1 MSKQA
6 IRTTIVYL
14 SLTILFVAIV
24 AFAQAQ
30 LTAEQAAKKLSPNKM
45 PGKLFGLTIDESSL
59 DEAALKMDAPKLI
72 ENILSELRKIK
83 ASQPNNNTL
92 TVRIVLPIGCES
104 GGDCDPSE
112 TKLTNKLDKKYF
124 DLIQRIKSEGLA
136 FVMAELVDSD
146 IESSTKCFTALDET
160 KSVAA
165 YLERTK
171 KMYEKLGKYVDIWEI
186 GNEVNGDWFG
196 GSVIGNLKNEQRR
209 KIVVGQLKAAYDFLS
224 AKKVEIQ
231 SSNKLMSKDEKFP
244 LTAITFYFNGD
255 GKKRNSYENI
265 NDGMLRWIRGLG
277 NHFKDKNNKKISFSN
292 LDYLLISY
300 YPDDNSYEPNGDV
313 SDYSIQINFTAKE
326 WVEIFD
332 TIRTNY
338 SSNTKFGL
346 GEMGT
351 QCYFSK
357 KPVSANAQ
365 NDCKTLRID
374 LEKNGRNPCD
384 TYDAKGELIDSRKC
398 SCCLYA
404 QLKVMKEYYTD
415 LDKQITDE
423 IKSNINFKS
432 ADRFIGGYFN
442 WYYSVDV
449 INKIAYGTAAD
460 KAQAEKVRNAI
471 IEAYKNFNK

>member
-1 MSKQA
+1 MPSSSFR
-6 IRTTIVYL
+6 ITLVYL
-14 SLTILFVAIV
+14 SLTFLIIAKGT
-24 AFAQAQ
+24 FATAQ
-30 LTAEQAAKKLSPNKM
+30 QQVGQTAKKILPNEM
-45 PGKLFGLTIDESSL
+45 PSKIFGLTIDESSL
-59 DEAALKMDAPKLI
+59 DEVALKMDTPKLI

-83 ASQPNNNTL
+83 AAQPNNNAL

-112 TKLTNKLDKKYF
+112 TKLTNKLDKKYV
-124 DLIQRIKSEGLA
+124 DLIQRIKNESLA

-196 GSVIGNLKNEQRR
+196 GSVVGNAKNEQRR
-209 KIVVGQLKAAYDFLS
+209 RIVVGQLKAAYDFLT
-224 AKKVEIQ
+224 AKKAEIQ
-231 SSNKLMSKDEKFP
+231 SSNKLMSKDEKIP

-265 NDGMLRWIRGLG
+265 NDAMLRWIRGMG
-277 NHFKDKNNKKISFSN
+277 NHFVDKNNKKITFNN
-292 LDYLLISY
+292 LDYLLVSY
-300 YPDDNSYEPNGDV
+300 YPDDNFYEPNPDA
-313 SDYSIQINFTAKE
+313 SDYSIQINLTAKD

-338 SSNTKFGL
+338 SSTTKFGL

-351 QCYFSK
+351 QCYFPK
-357 KPVSANAQ
+357 KPVSNNAQ

-374 LEKNGRNPCD
+374 LLKNGRNPCD
-384 TYDAKGELIDSRKC
+384 TYDAKGEMMGSRKC
-398 SCCLYA
+398 PCCLSA
-404 QLKVMKEYYTD
+404 QVKVTKEYYID

-423 IKSNINFKS
+423 MKANNNFKS

-449 INKIAYGTAAD
+449 INKMANGTAQD
-460 KAQAEKVRNAI
+460 KLQAEKVRNAI

>member
-1 MSKQA
+1 M
-6 IRTTIVYL
+6 
-14 SLTILFVAIV
+14 LFL
-24 AFAQAQ
+24 AQGVCIKAQ
-30 LTAEQAAKKLSPNKM
+30 QYNQQNIKKISVNEM
-45 PGKLFGLTIDESSL
+45 PAKLFGLTIDESSL
-59 DEAALKMDAPKLI
+59 DEQALKMDASKLI
-72 ENILSELRKIK
+72 ENILSEIRKIK
-83 ASQPNNNTL
+83 AAQPNSNAL

-112 TKLTNKLDKKYF
+112 TKLTNKLDKKYL

-146 IESSTKCFTALDET
+146 IESSTKCFTLLDEA
-160 KSVAA
+160 KSVAT

-171 KMYEKLGKYVDIWEI
+171 KMYEKLSKYVDIWEI

-196 GSVIGNLKNEQRR
+196 GSVIGNIKNEQRR
-209 KIVVGQLKAAYDFLS
+209 KIVVGQLKAAYDFLT
-224 AKKVEIQ
+224 AKKEAIQ
-231 SSNKLMSKDEKFP
+231 SSNQLMGKDEKIP

-265 NDGMLRWIRGLG
+265 NDQMMRWIKGIG
-277 NHFKDKNNKKISFSN
+277 NHFLDKKNKKISFAN
-292 LDYLLISY
+292 LDYLLVSY
-300 YPDDNSYEPNGDV
+300 YPDDNFYEPNGDV
-313 SDYSIQINFTAKE
+313 SDYSIQINLTPKE

-338 SSNTKFGL
+338 SSTTKFGL

-357 KPVSANAQ
+357 KPVSNNTQ

-374 LEKNGRNPCD
+374 LLKNGRNPCD
-384 TYDAKGELIDSRKC
+384 TYDAKGEIIETRKC
-398 SCCLYA
+398 PCCLSA
-404 QLKVMKEYYTD
+404 QTKVMKEYYTD
-415 LDKQITDE
+415 LDKQIADE
-423 IKSNINFKS
+423 MKANTSFKS

-449 INKIAYGTAAD
+449 INKMASGTVSD
-460 KAQAEKVRNAI
+460 KLQAEKVRNTI

>member
-1 MSKQA
+1 MSKHA
-6 IRTTIVYL
+6 LRTTIVYL
-14 SLTILFVAIV
+14 SLTIWFVVNV

-30 LTAEQAAKKLSPNKM
+30 PTAEQAAKKLSPNEM

-59 DEAALKMDAPKLI
+59 DEHTLKMDAPKLI

-83 ASQPNNNTL
+83 AAQPNNNAL

-112 TKLTNKLDKKYF
+112 TKLTNKLDKKYL
-124 DLIQRIKSEGLA
+124 DLIQQIKSEGLA

-146 IESSTKCFTALDET
+146 IESSTKCFTALDEA

-196 GSVIGNLKNEQRR
+196 GSVIGNVKNEKRR

-224 AKKVEIQ
+224 AKKLEIERNNQ
-231 SSNKLMSKDEKFP
+231 LLKKEDKFP
-244 LTAITFYFNGD
+244 RTAITFYFNGD

-265 NDGMLRWIRGLG
+265 NDGMLRWIRGIG
-277 NHFKDKNNKKISFSN
+277 NHFIDKNNKKITFAN
-292 LDYLLISY
+292 LDYLLVSY
-300 YPDDNSYEPNGDV
+300 YPDDNFYEPNGDV
-313 SDYSIQINFTAKE
+313 SDYSIQINLTPKE

-346 GEMGT
+346 GEMGS
-351 QCYFSK
+351 QCYFPK
-357 KPVSANAQ
+357 KIISNKPL
-365 NDCKTLRID
+365 NDCKTIRID
-374 LEKNGRNPCD
+374 LLKNGRNPCD
-384 TYDAKGELIDSRKC
+384 TYDAKGEIIETRKC
-398 SCCLYA
+398 PCCLTA
-404 QLKVMKEYYTD
+404 QAKVMKEYYIE
-415 LDKQITDE
+415 LDKQISDE
-423 IKSNINFKS
+423 MKTNNNFKN

-449 INKIAYGTAAD
+449 INKMANGTSED
-460 KAQAEKVRNAI
+460 KLQAEKVRAAI
-471 IEAYKNFNK
+471 IEAYKNFGK

>member
-1 MSKQA
+1 MPTRSIKM
-6 IRTTIVYL
+6 TLVYFTL
-14 SLTILFVAIV
+14 PFLFVAKTTFV
-24 AFAQAQ
+24 KAQQ
-30 LTAEQAAKKLSPNKM
+30 QVTQAAKKISPNEM

-59 DEAALKMDAPKLI
+59 DEHALKMEAPKLI

-83 ASQPNNNTL
+83 TAQSNNNAL

-112 TKLTNKLDKKYF
+112 TKLTNKLDKKYV

-171 KMYEKLGKYVDIWEI
+171 KLYEKLGKYVDIWEI

-196 GSVIGNLKNEQRR
+196 GSVIGNVKNEQRR
-209 KIVVGQLKAAYDFLS
+209 KIVVGQLKAAYDFLNT
-224 AKKVEIQ
+224 KKIEIEN
-231 SSNKLMSKDEKFP
+231 SNKLQNKDDKFP
-244 LTAITFYFNGD
+244 RTAITFYFNGD
-255 GKKRNSYENI
+255 GKKRNSYENV
-265 NDGMLRWIRGLG
+265 NDALLRWIRGIG
-277 NHFKDKNNKKISFSN
+277 NHFMDKNNKKISFTD
-292 LDYLLISY
+292 LDYLLVSY
-300 YPDDNSYEPNGDV
+300 YPDDNFYEPNGDV
-313 SDYSIQINFTAKE
+313 SDYSIQINLTPKD

-338 SSNTKFGL
+338 SSTTKFGL

-351 QCYFSK
+351 QCYFPK
-357 KPVSANAQ
+357 KPASSNAQ

-374 LEKNGRNPCD
+374 LLKNGRNPCD
-384 TYDAKGELIDSRKC
+384 TYDAKGEMLDTRKC
-398 SCCLYA
+398 PCCLSA
-404 QLKVMKEYYTD
+404 QVKVTKEYYTD

-423 IKSNINFKS
+423 MKSNISFKS

-449 INKIAYGTAAD
+449 INKMANGTAAD
-460 KAQAEKVRNAI
+460 KLQAEKVRDAI
-471 IEAYKNFNK
+471 VEAYKNFNK

>member
-1 MSKQA
+1 MPTHSIRKTLVYIA
-6 IRTTIVYL
+6 IIF
-14 SLTILFVAIV
+14 LFVVKATFV
-24 AFAQAQ
+24 KAQQ
-30 LTAEQAAKKLSPNKM
+30 QVTQTEKKLSPNEM
-45 PGKLFGLTIDESSL
+45 PSKIFGLTIDESSL
-59 DEAALKMDAPKLI
+59 DEVALKMDAPKLI
-72 ENILSELRKIK
+72 ENILTELRKIK
-83 ASQPNNNTL
+83 AAQPNSKAL

-112 TKLTNKLDKKYF
+112 TKLTNKLDKKYL
-124 DLIQRIKSEGLA
+124 DLLQRIKNEGLA

-146 IESSTKCFTALDET
+146 TESSTKCFTALDET

-196 GSVIGNLKNEQRR
+196 GTVVGNVKNEQRR
-209 KIVVGQLKAAYDFLS
+209 KIVVGQLKAAYDFLN
-224 AKKVEIQ
+224 AKKIEIEN
-231 SSNKLMSKDEKFP
+231 SNKLLSKDDKFP
-244 LTAITFYFNGD
+244 RTAITFYFNGD

-265 NDGMLRWIRGLG
+265 NDAMLRWIRGIG
-277 NHFKDKNNKKISFSN
+277 NHFMDKNNKKISFTN
-292 LDYLLISY
+292 LDYLLVSY
-300 YPDDNSYEPNGDV
+300 YPDDNFYEPNGDV
-313 SDYSIQINFTAKE
+313 SDYSIQINLTPKD

-338 SSNTKFGL
+338 SSTTKFGL

-351 QCYFSK
+351 QCYFPK
-357 KPVSANAQ
+357 KPLTNNVQ

-374 LEKNGRNPCD
+374 LLKNGRNPCD
-384 TYDAKGELIDSRKC
+384 TYDAKGEMQDTRKC
-398 SCCLYA
+398 PCCLQA
-404 QLKVMKEYYTD
+404 QVKVTKEYYTD

-423 IKSNINFKS
+423 MKVNISFKN

-449 INKIAYGTAAD
+449 INKMANGTVAD
-460 KAQAEKVRNAI
+460 KLQAEKVRNAI
-471 IEAYKNFNK
+471 IEAYKGFGR